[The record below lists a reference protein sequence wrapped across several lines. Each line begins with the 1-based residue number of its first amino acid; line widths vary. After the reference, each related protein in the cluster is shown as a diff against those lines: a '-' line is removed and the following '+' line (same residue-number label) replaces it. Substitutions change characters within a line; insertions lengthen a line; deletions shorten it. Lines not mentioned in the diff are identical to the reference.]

1 MDSLKQM
8 NLAMKYIEDNLM
20 ETIDFNKLSQI
31 VGCSEY
37 HFRRMFSFL
46 SGMSLNE
53 YVRLRRLTIAATL
66 LQDKDNKVIDIS
78 LNLGYE
84 SPDSFTKAFKSFH
97 EITPSQARKS
107 NASLKAFP
115 PMTFQL
121 KIQGGI
127 EMNYRIVEKEAF
139 KIVGIKKRIT
149 LIYEGVNSQMDSMWE
164 SLSIEDFKELKQ
176 LSNVEPSGIICVSAN
191 FADERLEGTELDQ
204 YIGVATNKPT
214 DNRWIVLNVE
224 AATWAVFTSVGNF
237 PNSLQDTWARIYS
250 EWFPTSGYESI
261 GGPEILWNEGPD
273 TSKKD
278 FKSEIW
284 IPVVKSKSNS

>member
-1 MDSLKQM
+1 MDSLREM
-8 NLAMKYIEDNLM
+8 NWAMKYIEDNLM
-20 ETIDFNKLSQI
+20 EAIEFNKLSQI

-53 YVRLRRLTIAATL
+53 YVRLRRLTVAATL

-97 EITPSQARKS
+97 GITPSQARKS
-107 NASLKAFP
+107 NSSLKAFP
-115 PMTFQL
+115 PMTFQF

-149 LIYEGVNSQMDSMWE
+149 LIYEGVNSQMDSMWG
-164 SLSIEDFKELKQ
+164 SLSVEDFKDLKN

-191 FADERLEGTELDQ
+191 FDDERLEGTELDQ
-204 YIGVATNKPT
+204 YIGVATNNHT
-214 DNRWIVLNVE
+214 DNRWSVLNVE
-224 AATWAVFTSVGNF
+224 AATWAVFTVVGNF
-237 PNSLQDTWARIYS
+237 PNSLQDTWARVYS
-250 EWFPTSGYESI
+250 EWFPTSGYEST

>member
-1 MDSLKQM
+1 MDSLREM
-8 NLAMKYIEDNLM
+8 NWAMKYIEDNLM
-20 ETIDFNKLSQI
+20 EAIEFNKLSQI

-53 YVRLRRLTIAATL
+53 YVRLRRLTVAATL

-97 EITPSQARKS
+97 GITPSQARKS
-107 NASLKAFP
+107 NSALKAFP
-115 PMTFQL
+115 PMTFQW

-149 LIYEGVNSQMDSMWE
+149 LIYEGVNSQMDSMWV
-164 SLSIEDFKELKQ
+164 SLSVEDFKELKK

-191 FADERLEGTELDQ
+191 FDEERLEGTELDQ
-204 YIGVATNKPT
+204 YIGVATNNHT
-214 DNRWIVLNVE
+214 DNRWSVLNVE
-224 AATWAVFTSVGNF
+224 AATWAVFTAVGNF
-237 PNSLQDTWARIYS
+237 PNSLQDTWARVYS
-250 EWFPTSGYESI
+250 EWFPTSGYEST

-284 IPVVKSKSNS
+284 IPVVKSKIN